1 MAAVVPSPPVLWAQR
16 KNLIYLNVALEDC
29 KDPKITVEKDKLY
42 FRGKGGPDLK
52 EHEVTLELLKEI
64 KPEESKYS
72 VKSRG
77 TEFVLIKSEE
87 GFWPRLLKGDKKFHW
102 LKTDFEKWRDEDDSD
117 DEVGGG
123 GGAGGADFE
132 EMMRQMGGLGGAGGP
147 GALDD
152 LEDEKDSDDENIPDL
167 E

>member
-1 MAAVVPSPPVLWAQR
+1 MASSLSPPPVLWAQR
-16 KNLIYLNVALEDC
+16 RNLIYLNVALEDC

-42 FRGKGGPDLK
+42 FRGKGGPDQK

-64 KPEESKYS
+64 KPDESKYS

-102 LKTDFEKWRDEDDSD
+102 LKTDFEKWKDEDDSE
-117 DEVGGG
+117 DEVGG
-123 GGAGGADFE
+123 GGADFE
-132 EMMRQMGGLGGAGGP
+132 EMMRQMGGLGGGAPGG
-147 GALDD
+147 LDD